1 MGRVTQIV
9 KKMRVAGDRV
19 GDGNR
24 ARFGEK
30 FFRGSIHG
38 DKMICNKLLIDFL
51 WIEQWREV
59 MYWR

>member
-1 MGRVTQIV
+1 
-9 KKMRVAGDRV
+9 MRVAGDRV